1 MKQGIGT
8 RFIEETGAEDR
19 YTTNR
24 VISEEDRWLEGTPES
39 LVREPNYWKNRM
51 QDIPPPSVMLT
62 GWFEVASVIGGH
74 SAVHAGAEPRNWEWT
89 KEES

>member
-8 RFIEETGAEDR
+8 RFIQETGAEDR
-19 YTTNR
+19 YKTNR
-24 VISEEDRWLEGTPES
+24 VISEQDRWLEGTLES

-62 GWFEVASVIGGH
+62 GWFEEALVIGGH

-89 KEES
+89 KEGS